1 MTTPLKIDHVTIA
14 GSDLALLEQAFAA
27 AGLPAEYGGPHSN
40 GVTHMA
46 LLGFEDGSYI
56 ELISFLGV
64 GAAETIFWSEQIA
77 ANGGPCAWAVESDN
91 VGVEAARLAALGI
104 TVKGPVYMYRR
115 RPDGA
120 LVEWDLAFP
129 GDHSAGATLPFLIKD
144 ITPRE
149 WRVRPSAGLAG
160 RLTGVAMVILGVEN
174 LADSIDL
181 FRRVYGWSAPQ
192 FKEDTTFQ
200 ARLAH
205 FAGTPVT
212 LAAPLAPNDWLAERL
227 ARFGPSPCAYL
238 LGTPDFEAACCD
250 FELMPAPAPFGRSV
264 GWFDPAKLQGI
275 KLGVIA

>member
-1 MTTPLKIDHVTIA
+1 MAATLKIDHVTIA
-14 GSDLALLEQAFAA
+14 GSDLAVLEQAFVA
-27 AGLPAEYGGPHSN
+27 AGLPTEYGGPHSN

-56 ELISFLGV
+56 ELISFLV
-64 GAAETIFWSEQIA
+64 PGATETIFWGEQIA
-77 ANGGPCAWAVESDN
+77 GNGGPCAWAVESDN
-91 VGVEAARLAALGI
+91 VGVEAARLAALGVP
-104 TVKGPVYMYRR
+104 VKGPVYMYRR

-120 LVEWDLAFP
+120 LVEWNLAFP
-129 GDHSAGATLPFLIKD
+129 GDQPAGATLPFLIKD

-149 WRVRPSAGLAG
+149 WRVRPSAGVAG
-160 RLTGVAMVILGVEN
+160 RLTGVAMVVLGVEN

-181 FRRVYGWSAPQ
+181 FRRVYDWSVPQ
-192 FKEDTTFQ
+192 FKEDTVFQ

-212 LAAPLAPNDWLAERL
+212 LAAPLAKDDWLAERL

-238 LGTPDFEAACCD
+238 LGTPDFEAACRD
-250 FELMPAPAPFGRSV
+250 FELMSAPDWFGRSV
-264 GWFDPAKLQGI
+264 GWFDPAKLQGV